1 MLVRRHVLAAGIPL
15 LLCVVLTTD
24 CSDGTGIKPPPPASL
39 VLRFQTA
46 PSGAGLGAPLR
57 VQPVVAV
64 VDSLSGLV
72 RDTAVTITARLAGG
86 LDGLTGTL
94 IVQTVNGVA
103 QFTDLRLSG
112 KYGSRTLVFETP
124 GLPAVTSQL
133 NVMPP
138 ARSLLDRPDDVAG
151 PQVHVVYALPLE
163 SVDRGLDTKYDIAY
177 SVDAFEQWLA
187 STTGLQIPL
196 DLYQGSLDVSFLQI
210 DRSDAEMRVFG
221 SGLSVEIERQ
231 LAATGTMQP
240 DKRYI
245 IYYDGTSNTG
255 RCGGAA
261 WPPIA
266 PGQSASLFLRACPAE
281 LVNEP
286 NASPGYWEFAA
297 LHDLIHTFGIVSQE
311 APHFVASSPGHV
323 PEPQDLLYGGGS
335 DPWSPTVVDVN
346 NDDYFAPSLPGGLA
360 NLAGSPFV
368 TPVLK
373 PAPPRAAGVAAPHP
387 VFPSSWLTHQPF
399 PEDP

>member
-1 MLVRRHVLAAGIPL
+1 MRL
-15 LLCVVLTTD
+15 
-24 CSDGTGIKPPPPASL
+24 
-39 VLRFQTA
+39 QTS

-72 RDTAVTITARLAGG
+72 RDTAFTITARLAGSV
-86 LDGLTGTL
+86 DGLTGTL

-103 QFTDLRLSG
+103 QFTDLRISG

-133 NVMPP
+133 NLMPP
-138 ARSLLDRPDDVAG
+138 VRSLLDRPDDVTG
-151 PQVHVVYALPLE
+151 PQVHVVYALPRE
-163 SVDRGLDTKYDIAY
+163 SADRGLDTKYDIVY

-210 DRSDAEMRVFG
+210 DRSDAEMQAFG
-221 SGLSVEIERQ
+221 SRLSVEIERQ
-231 LAATGTMQP
+231 LAATGIMQP

-245 IYYDGTSNTG
+245 IYYDGGSSTG

-261 WPPIA
+261 WPPIV
-266 PGQSASLFLRACPAE
+266 PGQSASLFLRACAPE
-281 LVNEP
+281 LVNQP
-286 NASPGYWEFAA
+286 DASPGYWEFAA
-297 LHDLIHTFGIVSQE
+297 LHDLIHTFGIVSQD
-311 APHFVASSPGHV
+311 APHFVPSSPAHV
-323 PEPQDLLYGGGS
+323 PEPQDLMYGGGS
-335 DPWSPTVVDVN
+335 DLWSPTVVDVN
-346 NDDYFAPSLPGGLA
+346 NDDYFALSLPDGLA

-368 TPVLK
+368 MPVLM
-373 PAPPRAAGVAAPHP
+373 PAPPRAAAVAAPPP
-387 VFPSSWLTHQPF
+387 VFPASWLTHQPF
-399 PEDP
+399 PEEP